1 MAARDLRHLHGARHE
16 DEVVGKKKLR
26 PRSALDEDQHPVK
39 TRAELLQ
46 SLPSG
51 SSRTRRP
58 HTALGEQDTQS
69 RPEPNSRNLFLR
81 AHQEHGGGARTLLL
95 VSKTPSRDQ
104 SRTLAI
110 SSFGLIKNTRFQ
122 VHHQARIVT
131 FTVML
136 LFVSQRRV
144 EAEREAVANIMA
156 MIGCGTRKH

>member
-1 MAARDLRHLHGARHE
+1 MVRGMKMKLS
-16 DEVVGKKKLR
+16 VKKNCGH
-26 PRSALDEDQHPVK
+26 AV
-39 TRAELLQ
+39 LLM
-46 SLPSG
+46 
-51 SSRTRRP
+51 RTN
-58 HTALGEQDTQS
+58 TQS
-69 RPEPNSRNLFLR
+69 RPEPNSCNLFLR
-81 AHQEHGGGARTLLL
+81 AHQEHGARTLLL